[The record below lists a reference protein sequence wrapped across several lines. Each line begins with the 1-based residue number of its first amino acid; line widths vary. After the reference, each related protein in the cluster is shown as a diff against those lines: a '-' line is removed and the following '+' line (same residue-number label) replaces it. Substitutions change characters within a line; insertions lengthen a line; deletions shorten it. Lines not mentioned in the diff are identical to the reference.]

1 MRRLLTIT
9 LGAWLVAGAALS
21 AADFWEEQLFME
33 WSDKDVQKMLS
44 DSPWAQQV
52 RIAIGNLSEDALPTG
67 AQPSGPPEDCGG
79 TQFGGIQRH
88 RLTVVWTSV
97 LPVKQALVRQASG
110 LGAPVPAESQ
120 QMLDQTEPFYAVT
133 LFGIPPSLSVL
144 GTMRDALMAE
154 TTLRRKDREPIVPED
169 VRLFQNADDGMIRVI
184 FLFPKD
190 DLITLDDKDVELV
203 TRLIDSE
210 VKKKFK
216 LEDMVFRDQL
226 EL

>member
-9 LGAWLVAGAALS
+9 LGVWLIAGAALS
-21 AADFWEEQLFME
+21 AADFWEEQPFTE
-33 WSDKDVQKMLS
+33 WSDKDVEKMLR

-52 RIAIGNLSEDALPTG
+52 RIAIGSLSEDALPTA
-67 AQPSGPPEDCGG
+67 AQPSGPPEECGG

-88 RLTVVWTSV
+88 RLSVVWTSA
-97 LPVKQALVRQASG
+97 LPVKQALVRQAVG

-120 QMLDQTEPFYAVT
+120 QVLDQPEPLYAVT
-133 LFGIPPSLSVL
+133 IFGIPPSLAVL
-144 GTMRDALMAE
+144 GSMRDTLMAE
-154 TTLRRKDREPIVPED
+154 TELRRKDQEPIVPED
-169 VRLFQNADDGMIRVI
+169 VRLFQNADDGMIRII
-184 FLFPKD
+184 FLFRKT

-203 TRLIDSE
+203 TRLVESE

-216 LEDMVFRDQL
+216 LEDMVFQNQL